1 MFLYTTT
8 EMPTDCASLLA
19 PDGVGLSSWNDVFV
33 CMDPYAYASLGV
45 GLSIGLSVIG
55 AAWGIWLTGS
65 TLLGA
70 ALKAPRIRSKNLI
83 SILLCEAVAI
93 YGLVMAML
101 LKNKLDAGNLNSP
114 DVERTRQ
121 MYSGAAIFWSA
132 LTTGIS
138 NLICGICVGVVGA
151 SCALADA
158 QNGTL
163 FMKIL
168 VVEIFGSALGLFGV
182 IIGIIQMADGDMPS

>member
-1 MFLYTTT
+1 
-8 EMPTDCASLLA
+8 
-19 PDGVGLSSWNDVFV
+19 
-33 CMDPYAYASLGV
+33 MDPYSYASLGV

-65 TLLGA
+65 SLLGA
-70 ALKAPRIRSKNLI
+70 SLKAPRIRSKNLI

-101 LKNKLDAGNLNSP
+101 LKNKLDAGNLNSQ
-114 DVERTRQ
+114 DVTHVRQ
-121 MYSGAAIFWSA
+121 LYSGASIFWSA
-132 LTTGIS
+132 LTTGVS

-158 QNGTL
+158 QNGVL